1 MNEKIKISKV
11 VNYAGA
17 FIALLIGSGFATG
30 QELMQ
35 FFSSYGIAGIIGV
48 CICFVALA
56 FVGVQF
62 VKYGFEGK
70 FDNPNDIYK
79 LICGKAL
86 GSFYDY
92 FSIFFIFLSFTVMIS
107 GAQATAV
114 QHYNAPPF
122 VGGIVLGVLTIIT
135 VMCGLSRIVDVIG
148 KIGPVIVI
156 LAILVGLIS
165 ISKNIS
171 NLDSSLKA
179 LKVFVDNNQINQAS
193 KFGFV
198 ASALSYVGFCML
210 WLAAFCATVGK
221 NSTNFEETKYGQI
234 LGAAGFSLATII
246 MAFAILLSISE
257 VHQSQI
263 PSLILANDI
272 NPMLAN
278 IFSVIIILG
287 IYTTA
292 VPLLWTVIARFFEEN
307 TIKFRIATFI
317 IGIIGMVIGLLLKF
331 DILVKYVYV
340 LNGYLGIMLL
350 FIMVIRAIM
359 KK

>member
-35 FFSSYGIAGIIGV
+35 FFSSYGLVGMIGV

-62 VKYGFEGK
+62 VKYGFEEK

-79 LICGKAL
+79 HICGKGL
-86 GSFYDY
+86 GTFYDY

-122 VGGIVLGVLTIIT
+122 VGGIVLGALAIIT
-135 VMCGLSRIVDVIG
+135 VMCGLNRIVDVIG

-171 NLDSSLKA
+171 NLDSSLEA
-179 LKVFVDNNQINQAS
+179 LKIFVEKKQINQAS
-193 KFGFV
+193 NFGFV

-221 NSTNFEETKYGQI
+221 NSSNLKETKYGQI

-246 MAFAILLSISE
+246 MAFAILLSINE
-257 VHQSQI
+257 VHSSQI
-263 PSLILANDI
+263 PSLILASDI
-272 NPMLAN
+272 NPLFAN
-278 IFSVIIILG
+278 IFSIFIILG

-307 TIKFRIATFI
+307 TKKFRLATLI
-317 IGIIGMVIGLLLKF
+317 IGILGMVIGLLLKF

-340 LNGYLGIMLL
+340 LNGYLGIILL
-350 FIMVIRAIM
+350 FIMVVRAIM